1 MLRKW
6 CSRYLNAITLSL
18 HAGLLLAVLIA
29 FDEAGVEVWQL
40 FLFVSLFASLY
51 AWRFNLRRLLAI
63 VEHPTSS
70 IAAAAQGYVELR
82 GRARQLLPTRSPLT
96 QTPCVWF
103 RYWVYVRDQNNVWRL
118 ADYLSGEQAFEL
130 EDLTGRCVVDP
141 ANAEVMLAE
150 RHARTQHDHK
160 YIELLI
166 REGTSLYVL
175 GELETVTAQTAARQL
190 SQETSELLA
199 NWKKAPE
206 RLKQRFDLNDDGEID
221 LQEWA
226 KARDV
231 AAQEVLTRHGLAD
244 RPEQHKIRAPRD
256 HRLFLISAV
265 SPEQLR
271 HRYRFWVGLHLA
283 LAAATALLVLLVSYR
298 HALGVLW

>member
-18 HAGLLLAVLIA
+18 HAGLLLAALFA
-29 FDEAGVEVWQL
+29 FHDADVEVWQL

-51 AWRFNLRRLLAI
+51 AWHFNLRRLLAI

-70 IAAAAQGYVELR
+70 IAAAAQGYVELQ
-82 GRARQLLPTRSPLT
+82 GRARQHLPTRSPLT

-118 ADYLSGEQAFEL
+118 ADYLPSEQIFVL
-130 EDLTGRCVVDP
+130 EDVTGRCMVDP
-141 ANAEVMLAE
+141 TNAEVMLAE
-150 RHARTQHDHK
+150 RHTKTQNDHK

-166 REGTSLYVL
+166 REGKPLYVL
-175 GELETVTAQTAARQL
+175 GELETVTAETAARQL

-206 RLKQRFDLNDDGEID
+206 RLKKRFDLNGDGEID

-226 KARDV
+226 QARDM

-244 RPEQHKIRAPRD
+244 RQEQHRIRAPQD

-271 HRYRFWVGLHLA
+271 HRYKGWVSLHLS
-283 LAAATALLVLLVSYR
+283 LAAVAAMLVLLISYR
-298 HALGVLW
+298 HAVGVLW